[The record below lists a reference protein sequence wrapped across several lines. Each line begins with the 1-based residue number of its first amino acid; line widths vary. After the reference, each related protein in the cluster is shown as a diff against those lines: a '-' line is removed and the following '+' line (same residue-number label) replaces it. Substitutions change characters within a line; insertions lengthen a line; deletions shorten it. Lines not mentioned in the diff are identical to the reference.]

1 MRFGLKSLKILPK
14 PLKTFLRPL
23 KNLLRKPVKG
33 LLGLIETFQLF
44 IDNKQLQFALW
55 RIRFKRD
62 TRLRLLSQRRS
73 ILNFL
78 KSPFRFRP
86 AFFIGPTNSANQ
98 AMLWSSALKQL
109 GFEAQS
115 LRISADDANEW
126 FTSDFAL
133 TRSEWN
139 NLDQREKLVDL
150 VATSKEIVLFESL
163 RPIFRLLNEKDG
175 RNPILEDFEL
185 MKLMGKRMAVV
196 FHGSDIRD
204 TGKHADRNS
213 FSPFHNESPE
223 LERTRSRAKD
233 NAALLPE
240 IRKLN
245 IPIFVTTKDLLIDL
259 PDAHWLPV
267 TIDFDRFH
275 RIAQE
280 SPIFP
285 DPHQKLRVLYLPSR
299 SWLKSA
305 DIIEPILNKLHNE
318 GVISYSSYIADGK
331 SLKHSQM
338 PDAIAAS
345 DLVIDQFLG
354 VIGVFPIEA
363 LAAGRLVMSYVPP
376 EAGETPIISVT
387 PNTLEEEI
395 RRVAATRPL
404 PVGGIEYAKLWHNGN
419 ESVRVLGKVFG
430 FKV

>member
-1 MRFGLKSLKILPK
+1 MKIGLKSLKALPK
-14 PLKTFLRPL
+14 PLKTLLRPL
-23 KNLLRKPVKG
+23 KIFLKPLKFF
-33 LLGLIETFQLF
+33 LELFETFQLF
-44 IDNKQLQFALW
+44 IDKEKALFALW
-55 RIRFKRD
+55 RIEFKRD
-62 TRLRLLSQRRS
+62 SRLRLLSQRRS
-73 ILNFL
+73 TLNFL

-98 AMLWSSALKQL
+98 ATLWSSALKRF

-115 LRISADDANEW
+115 LRISPDDANEW

-139 NLDQREKLVDL
+139 NPDQRLKLVDL
-150 VATSKEIVLFESL
+150 VLRSKEIVLFESL
-163 RPIFRLLNEKDG
+163 RPIFRFLNEKDG

-185 MKLMGKRMAVV
+185 MKLVRKRIGVV
-196 FHGSDIRD
+196 FHGSDIRN
-204 TGKHADRNS
+204 TSKHAARNP
-213 FSPFHNESPE
+213 FSPFHHESAE
-223 LERTRSRAKD
+223 LERMRSRAED

-240 IRKLN
+240 LRKLN
-245 IPIFVTTKDLLIDL
+245 IPVFVTTKDLLIDL

-275 RIAQE
+275 QIAEE
-280 SPIFP
+280 SPIFH
-285 DPHQKLRVLYLPSR
+285 DPFQKLRVLYLPSR

-305 DIIEPILNKLHNE
+305 DIIEPILNKLHGE
-318 GVISYSSYIADGK
+318 GVISYNSYIADGK
-331 SLKHSQM
+331 TLKHSQM

-376 EAGETPIISVT
+376 EVGEVPIISVT

-395 RRVAATRPL
+395 RRVAAERPL
-404 PVGGIEYAKLWHNGN
+404 PTGGIEYAKRWHDGN